1 MEINHSPAD
10 RDPRSLQWVLESPD
24 KFGEIILWE
33 SGEAE
38 VSFAVIETSE
48 VRAEHRDIASPTELE
63 GVLTEVLRWVI
74 SSSEH

>member
-10 RDPRSLQWVLESPD
+10 RDPRSLQWVLVNAA

-38 VSFAVIETSE
+38 VSFAVIETIE

-74 SSSEH
+74 SSSAH

>member
-1 MEINHSPAD
+1 MEINNSPVD
-10 RDPRSLQWVLESPD
+10 RDLRSIQWILESSD

-48 VRAEHRDIASPTELE
+48 VRAEHRAITSRAELE
-63 GVLTEVLRWVI
+63 DVLTEVLQWVI
-74 SSSEH
+74 GSCD